1 PSAAAAA
8 KGASP
13 PKAKRVRTGCLTC
26 RERHLKCDEGVPV
39 CANCLKSNRDCKRGV
54 KLNFIDIWTEAPAV
68 NALVEGTP
76 LEFHDESRAVAS
88 EYKGGTERYRH
99 FAPSTTEPS
108 RQPQSSHVSL
118 AGDLVTRPFRH
129 SSDGVSLQQM
139 HGGNPWLPHH
149 PRNNFN
155 PHHVTP
161 PTLPLAH
168 RTPSPP
174 PAGEPPVLTSANEML
189 YMQIFT
195 EEVALWMDALD
206 PSGKYFTLFI
216 PRMALRV
223 PMMREA
229 ILACGAE
236 HLGLVNP
243 AHYPESNS
251 LEHYH
256 VATRLLLE
264 HLGRGAETNQTRGNP
279 REEKQKQKEAAITA
293 VLLNVYELMRANGAR
308 HPGHQRTNHVAGAR
322 ALINSLG
329 WNYKTPDVGGA
340 CFWLNIGFE
349 ILSCLHFG
357 WRMEWKTDSWGLDMD
372 SSADTRPHRETI
384 WARRMLYVLAKLCD
398 YRADFA
404 EFADAVSK
412 ERKPLNPRSEC
423 FQMSLRLAEA
433 WTKLWDMNELWFKN
447 RPDYIR
453 QTAIVRPQ
461 RARSKFPEVWYIGSV
476 AVVSTLFHY
485 TAKLLLTQS
494 HPSVMANEGS
504 TLAEHEQITRSLK
517 EDERYSAGM
526 ICAITAHVKDRG
538 VASIAIQAL
547 HHAARTLTDLEEQT
561 EVFAVFER
569 IARNTGWRIE
579 WIYAELRQRWGWTTP
594 SQRTSPL
601 ALRFAPSAPAA
612 AATAASAT
620 AALPSRTLLPPPMAT
635 SSSSPSSSLPPSLFR
650 ST

>member
-1 PSAAAAA
+1 
-8 KGASP
+8 
-13 PKAKRVRTGCLTC
+13 
-26 RERHLKCDEGVPV
+26 
-39 CANCLKSNRDCKRGV
+39 
-54 KLNFIDIWTEAPAV
+54 
-68 NALVEGTP
+68 
-76 LEFHDESRAVAS
+76 
-88 EYKGGTERYRH
+88 
-99 FAPSTTEPS
+99 
-108 RQPQSSHVSL
+108 
-118 AGDLVTRPFRH
+118 
-129 SSDGVSLQQM
+129 
-139 HGGNPWLPHH
+139 
-149 PRNNFN
+149 
-155 PHHVTP
+155 
-161 PTLPLAH
+161 
-168 RTPSPP
+168 
-174 PAGEPPVLTSANEML
+174 
-189 YMQIFT
+189 
-195 EEVALWMDALD
+195 
-206 PSGKYFTLFI
+206 
-216 PRMALRV
+216 MALRV

-308 HPGHQRTNHVAGAR
+308 IDLVKSETSADHVTMAHSKNPQGHPGHQRTNHVAGAR

-357 WRMEWKTDSWGLDMD
+357 WRIEWKTDSWGLDVPRHEYRIGGDVQVRLNPSGGRYTGQGPYEMD
-372 SSADTRPHRETI
+372 SSADVEDDANVSFFDWSMETRPHRETI

-453 QTAIVRPQ
+453 QTAIVRVEHLLPAPGFLPATANSTQ
-461 RARSKFPEVWYIGSV
+461 PKRARSKFPEVWYIGSV

-635 SSSSPSSSLPPSLFR
+635 SSSSPSSSLPLSLFR